1 MNNYISPGHN
11 VTVVMPYAR
20 TSGQIAKVGAI
31 IGVAYATYASG
42 ATGVLTR
49 HGIFN
54 SLAKASGTGEVWAQ
68 GDTLYW
74 DDTNK
79 NLTKNSTGNTR
90 CAVVIDALGTAGTG
104 STTSSGVLLVPT
116 NGA

>member
-1 MNNYISPGHN
+1 MNNYISPGKN

-20 TSGQIAKVGAI
+20 TSGQGAKVGSI
-31 IGVAYATYASG
+31 FGVAYATYASG
-42 ATGVLTR
+42 ATGVLVTE
-49 HGIFN
+49 GIFTG
-54 SLAKASGTGEVWAQ
+54 LTKASGTGENWAQ
-68 GDTLYW
+68 GDILYW

-90 CAVVIDALGTAGTG
+90 VAVVIGALGTAGTG
-104 STTSSGVLLVPT
+104 TTAAGEVKLVPT